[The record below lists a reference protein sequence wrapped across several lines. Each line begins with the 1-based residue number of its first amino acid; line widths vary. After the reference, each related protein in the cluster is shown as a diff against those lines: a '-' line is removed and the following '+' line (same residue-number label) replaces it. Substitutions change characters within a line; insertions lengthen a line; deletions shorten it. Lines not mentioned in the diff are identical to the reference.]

1 MAGAS
6 KPWFAPKRFGYG
18 AGLPISWEGWAVLFL
33 FLLGVV
39 ASSVMLHGPW
49 RIGVVMALIDISMM
63 GTLKFVDQ
71 GKLAYN
77 IGFPIATLLYAFEP
91 YVFLKAMAHS
101 NMLTTNL
108 IWNLASNILVTLAG
122 VFFFKEDTAALRIC
136 SVIG

>member
-1 MAGAS
+1 MKDFVDVLIQSVNWKVGS
-6 KPWFAPKRFGYG
+6 FDL
-18 AGLPISWEGWAVLFL
+18 LPILFGL
-33 FLLGVV
+33 
-39 ASSVMLHGPW
+39 
-49 RIGVVMALIDISMM
+49 VMALIDISMM

-122 VFFFKEDTAALRIC
+122 VFFFKEKIKGLKWLA
-136 SVIG
+136 IGLSLFSLGIFAYSD

>member
-1 MAGAS
+1 MKDFVDVLIQSTNWKVGN
-6 KPWFAPKRFGYG
+6 FDL
-18 AGLPISWEGWAVLFL
+18 LPIVFGL
-33 FLLGVV
+33 
-39 ASSVMLHGPW
+39 
-49 RIGVVMALIDISMM
+49 VMALIDISMM
-63 GTLKFVDQ
+63 GTLKFIDQ

-122 VFFFKEDTAALRIC
+122 VFFFKEKIKGLKWLA
-136 SVIG
+136 IGLSLFSLGIFAYSD

>member
-1 MAGAS
+1 MKDFVDTFIQSVNWKLGS
-6 KPWFAPKRFGYG
+6 FDL
-18 AGLPISWEGWAVLFL
+18 LPIFFG
-33 FLLGVV
+33 
-39 ASSVMLHGPW
+39 
-49 RIGVVMALIDISMM
+49 IVMALVDITMM

-108 IWNLASNILVTLAG
+108 IWNLASNILVTLLG
-122 VFFFKEDTAALRIC
+122 VFFFKEKVKGLKWLA
-136 SVIG
+136 IGLSLFSLGIFAYSE

>member
-1 MAGAS
+1 MKDFVDVLIQSVNWKLGS
-6 KPWFAPKRFGYG
+6 FDL
-18 AGLPISWEGWAVLFL
+18 LPIFFG
-33 FLLGVV
+33 
-39 ASSVMLHGPW
+39 
-49 RIGVVMALIDISMM
+49 IVMALVDITMM

-108 IWNLASNILVTLAG
+108 IWNLASNILVTLLG
-122 VFFFKEDTAALRIC
+122 VFFFKEKIKGLKWLA
-136 SVIG
+136 IGLSLFSLGIFAYSD

>member
-1 MAGAS
+1 MKDFVDILIQSVNWKLGS
-6 KPWFAPKRFGYG
+6 FDL
-18 AGLPISWEGWAVLFL
+18 LPIFFGL
-33 FLLGVV
+33 
-39 ASSVMLHGPW
+39 
-49 RIGVVMALIDISMM
+49 VMALIDITMM

-122 VFFFKEDTAALRIC
+122 VFFFKEKIKGLKWLA
-136 SVIG
+136 IGLSLFSLGIFAYSE

>member
-1 MAGAS
+1 MKDFVDVLIQSVNWKVGS
-6 KPWFAPKRFGYG
+6 FDL
-18 AGLPISWEGWAVLFL
+18 LPILFGL
-33 FLLGVV
+33 
-39 ASSVMLHGPW
+39 
-49 RIGVVMALIDISMM
+49 VMALIDITMM

-122 VFFFKEDTAALRIC
+122 VFFFKEKIKGLKWLA
-136 SVIG
+136 IGLSLFSLGIFAYSE

>member
-1 MAGAS
+1 MKDFVDKFIQSVNWKLGS
-6 KPWFAPKRFGYG
+6 FDL
-18 AGLPISWEGWAVLFL
+18 LPILFGL
-33 FLLGVV
+33 
-39 ASSVMLHGPW
+39 
-49 RIGVVMALIDISMM
+49 VMALIDITMM

-108 IWNLASNILVTLAG
+108 IWNLASNILVTLLG
-122 VFFFKEDTAALRIC
+122 VFFFKEKVKGLKWLA
-136 SVIG
+136 IGLSLFSLGIFAYSD